1 MKMDSL
7 YIELTGPSYKN
18 EQLISCSSTNPESVE
33 FSSLFVGKDKEG
45 KTIINVVIAV
55 RGKGSGKLNI
65 KATDG
70 TYYYVNS
77 GLNLVK
83 FPQIRSAFIFNEG
96 FMSGRGAL
104 WNRCIPLLGRHLLLG
119 SGSNLFITDYQQ
131 DDYVKKTY
139 SVGWGSFEY
148 DVKPHSFY
156 LCTWMEN
163 GLPALI
169 CIMGFFLLYI
179 IRGAS
184 LYGRIDY
191 KDPKIAFTARLGLGL
206 YIGCIAYM
214 IISLANDS
222 NVCTSPV
229 FWAALGISMSVSKM
243 NH

>member
-70 TYYYVNS
+70 
-77 GLNLVK
+77 
-83 FPQIRSAFIFNEG
+83 
-96 FMSGRGAL
+96 
-104 WNRCIPLLGRHLLLG
+104 

-179 IRGAS
+179 ISGAS